1 MPVRSKFSSSCLRLL
16 RPSCK
21 FSTFTH
27 NGAKTYVAKE
37 DCFCLFSLIFFLPK
51 FHMEKIT
58 LIKPTWS
65 SGKASVI
72 PLMCLHTGHILLT
85 LRQLQRAR
93 TSFLTTYAFGRKHMM
108 VTTVLL
114 LRRIAGPKA
123 REGTLHPSSFRVM
136 AVSMGNAISW
146 QWAFWRSGGGT
157 LIVVISRGSTSI

>member
-72 PLMCLHTGHILLT
+72 PLMCLHTGAHSSHPASVTEGKNELPYNLCLWEKAHDGNYCAFAQKDRWPQSQGRNTPPKFLQSDGCQYGQCHLLAVGILE
-85 LRQLQRAR
+85 
-93 TSFLTTYAFGRKHMM
+93 
-108 VTTVLL
+108 
-114 LRRIAGPKA
+114 IWW
-123 REGTLHPSSFRVM
+123 GTF
-136 AVSMGNAISW
+136 
-146 QWAFWRSGGGT
+146 
-157 LIVVISRGSTSI
+157 IVVISRGSTSI